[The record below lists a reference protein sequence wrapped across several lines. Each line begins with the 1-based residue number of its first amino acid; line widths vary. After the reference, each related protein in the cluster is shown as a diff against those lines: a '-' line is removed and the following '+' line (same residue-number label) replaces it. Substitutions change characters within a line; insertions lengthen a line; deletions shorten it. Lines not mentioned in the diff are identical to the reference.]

1 MLSCQRALFDIPD
14 DIAYLN
20 CAFIS
25 PLMHSVAAAGEQ
37 AIREKAQPWGT
48 TAEDFFTGAE
58 ETRAL
63 FAQLVGADAEGIA
76 IVPAVS
82 YGIAVAAANLPVS
95 RGQEILVLDEQF
107 PSNVYA
113 WVRLAA
119 ERQASI
125 TTVPKPPKDARG
137 RDWTSPILD
146 AISER
151 TAIVALPNCHWTD
164 GALIDLKRVSAKA
177 KSVGAALV
185 LDLAQSAG
193 ALPIDVA
200 EIEPDFLVAPTYKWL
215 MGPYAMGFLYVAP
228 KWRNGRPLEESWILR
243 EGSEDFSALVDYEA
257 EYQPGARRFDMGER
271 ANFQLM
277 PMAREALKQLL
288 AWGVDNISE
297 TLRVKTALMAERA
310 NELGLET
317 GNRAFFAPHYL
328 GIRFPGGL
336 PDGLVAHLRE
346 RNVFV
351 SLRGTSVRV
360 TPHLYNN
367 DTDIDRLFDALE
379 KVI

>member
-1 MLSCQRALFDIPD
+1 MLPCQRALFDIPD

-25 PLMHSVAAAGEQ
+25 PLMHSVVAAGEQ
-37 AIREKAQPWGT
+37 AIRDKAQPWGT

-95 RGQEILVLDEQF
+95 GGQEILVLDEQF

-113 WVRLAA
+113 WVRLAN

-125 TTVPKPPKDARG
+125 TTVAKPPKDARG

-146 AISER
+146 AITER

-193 ALPIDVA
+193 ALPIDVK

-215 MGPYAMGFLYVAP
+215 IGPYAMGFLYVAP

-243 EGSEDFSALVDYEA
+243 KGSEDFSALVDYEA
-257 EYQPGARRFDMGER
+257 DYQPGARRFDMGER

-310 NELGLET
+310 NALGLET
-317 GNRAFFAPHYL
+317 GDRAFFAPHYL

-360 TPHLYNN
+360 TPHLYTN
-367 DTDIDRLFDALE
+367 DRDIDRLFDALE